1 MEIIIFF
8 QSLGDWLIPIA
19 EFFTFLGFEEFYFT
33 IMPAIYWC
41 VNSIIGA
48 RLLILLATTTGLNE
62 VLKLVFHSPRPFW
75 VSTDVHALS
84 SDTSFGIPSGH
95 AQTTFAFW
103 GTWAISIRK
112 NWAWL
117 IAGFLILMI
126 GTSRLVLGVHF
137 PIDVLLGW
145 IFGGLLLWVFTRLE
159 KPVMKWVNSQ
169 TVRGQVVTVISIA
182 VAFLLIGNLTILML
196 NNFEM
201 PTDWIEN
208 GTLAGTTPDPITRDG
223 FTTAAGVFLGLS
235 LGLIM
240 MNQRGG
246 FNPKGLLWK
255 RILRYI
261 LGIVGALAIW
271 AGLKAIF
278 PSGEGLIPQTLRMVR
293 YTSLGFWV
301 AAAGPLVFMKLN
313 LMEPATKE

>member
-208 GTLAGTTPDPITRDG
+208 GTLAGVTPEPNNREG
-223 FTTAAGVFLGLS
+223 YTATAGSFLGIC
-235 LGLIM
+235 LGLIV

-246 FNPKGLLWK
+246 FDPKGPLWK

-261 LGIVGALAIW
+261 FGMVGALFFW

-278 PSGEGLIPQTLRMVR
+278 PSGEGLVQQTLRLVR
-293 YTSLGFWV
+293 YTSVGFWMT
-301 AAAGPLVFMKLN
+301 AAGPIVFLKLN
-313 LMEPATKE
+313 LMEPAKKE